1 MMAKTQKL
9 DSAEQDAI
17 ALRAWLAVVRA
28 YNQCDAVL
36 AQKLGA
42 IGYTTAEYE
51 VITRLH
57 RDPGQTQQELAQ
69 RCFVA
74 KSGISML
81 IKRMEEAGWVL
92 RSADAQ
98 DARVKRLTLSD
109 EGQRQAERM
118 LQVQQEALSVM
129 AAPLTPLELRQIAEM
144 MDKVNSSLL
153 QVT

>member
-1 MMAKTQKL
+1 MAKTQKSTAA
-9 DSAEQDAI
+9 DQDAI

-28 YNQCDAVL
+28 YNLCDTVL
-36 AQKLGA
+36 ANKLSA
-42 IGYTTAEYE
+42 IGYSTAQYE

-81 IKRMEEAGWVL
+81 IKRMEEGGWVL

-98 DARVKRLTLSD
+98 DARVKRLTLTD
-109 EGQRQAERM
+109 EGQRQAECM
-118 LQVQQEALSVM
+118 LVVQQEALSVM
-129 AAPLTPLELRQIAEM
+129 AAPLTSAELLQLTEM
-144 MDKVNSSLL
+144 MGRVNHSLL
-153 QVT
+153 SIR